1 MPAAATAAPRFLRR
15 PKARPEEL
23 VEAALAVFGEQGFR
37 HTTLEEV
44 AARAGVSKGTVYLYF
59 TSKDDLF
66 RAVVKHKVTA
76 LLEPAEAM
84 ARSHDGSAAD
94 LLTKLVHRLWA
105 AMAQTDMICLS
116 RLIQAELHHFPEIRR
131 DFFEDVIQRHRR
143 LLHGIAVRGVANG
156 EFRREATLV
165 LPRLLPALVSQLNQ
179 MRFMYGDLER
189 GGPSPE
195 RLRDAMLSMVLD
207 GVRAVP
213 RPTSKQGSRASGKQ
227 RAGAPTKRV
236 RTATTGKSG
245 R

>member
-1 MPAAATAAPRFLRR
+1 
-15 PKARPEEL
+15 
-23 VEAALAVFGEQGFR
+23 
-37 HTTLEEV
+37 
-44 AARAGVSKGTVYLYF
+44 
-59 TSKDDLF
+59 
-66 RAVVKHKVTA
+66 
-76 LLEPAEAM
+76 
-84 ARSHDGSAAD
+84 
-94 LLTKLVHRLWA
+94 
-105 AMAQTDMICLS
+105 
-116 RLIQAELHHFPEIRR
+116 
-131 DFFEDVIQRHRR
+131 VIQRHRR

-213 RPTSKQGSRASGKQ
+213 RPTSKVGGRAATKK
-227 RAGAPTKRV
+227 RAPVRTKRV
-236 RTATTGKSG
+236 GTGTTGKSG